1 MRSDA
6 IRQLYKII
14 TPDLETDLRRDFFKS
29 SLKQNRCTTSL
40 LKNLTAKAELL
51 TVHIEQKDGYT
62 RKVTITKKEEEK
74 SLTKPKIQK

>member
-1 MRSDA
+1 MRSNA

-14 TPDLETDLRRDFFKS
+14 TPDFETDLRRDFFKS

-51 TVHIEQKDGYT
+51 TVHIEQNDGYT